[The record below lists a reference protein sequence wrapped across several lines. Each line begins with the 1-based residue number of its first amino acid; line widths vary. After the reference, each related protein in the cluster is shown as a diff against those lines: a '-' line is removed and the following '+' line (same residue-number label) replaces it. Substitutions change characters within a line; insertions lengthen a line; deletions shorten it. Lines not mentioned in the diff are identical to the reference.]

1 MNLTKYLERFDR
13 LHHLIGKKST
23 GTPAELAEK
32 LDLSKRAVY
41 EYIRIM
47 REIGAP
53 IAFCHVRQTYYY
65 ERTVGFSMGFREL
78 NNEET
83 KSVEGGTFQITSDF
97 FKELMPVQK

>member
-1 MNLTKYLERFDR
+1 MFPYCFYIVLRIISALCLTMNLTKYLERFDR

-47 REIGAP
+47 REMGAP

-65 ERTVGFSMGFREL
+65 ERTGGFSMVS
-78 NNEET
+78 T
-83 KSVEGGTFQITSDF
+83 
-97 FKELMPVQK
+97 

>member
-1 MNLTKYLERFDR
+1 MNLSKYLERFDR
-13 LHHLIGKKST
+13 LHHMIAKKAT
-23 GTPAELAEK
+23 GSPSELAGK

-47 REIGAP
+47 REMVAP

-83 KSVEGGTFQITSDF
+83 RSVEGGTFQITSDF
-97 FKELMPVQK
+97 FKELSSVQK